1 MKTQIFKTVLL
12 FILINSPVTVYS
24 FTAHSDPVVTT
35 ATAKEARGRYLL
47 ERLKEI
53 RAVDKSELSRE
64 ERKALRKEVRAVR
77 EELSTDHR
85 GIYLSFRAAIIILL
99 LLILIV

>member
-12 FILINSPVTVYS
+12 FILINSSVSVYS
-24 FTAHSDPVVTT
+24 FTTHSDPVVTT
-35 ATAKEARGRYLL
+35 ATVKEVRGQYLL

-53 RAVDKSELSRE
+53 RAVDKSELSHE
-64 ERKALRKEVRAVR
+64 ERKALRKELRAIR

-85 GIYLSFRAAIIILL
+85 GIYLSFGAAIIILL

>member
-1 MKTQIFKTVLL
+1 MKTQIFKMILF
-12 FILINSPVTVYS
+12 FILFNSSVSVYS
-24 FTAHSDPVVTT
+24 FTTHSNPVVTT
-35 ATAKEARGRYLL
+35 ATAKETRGQYLL

-64 ERKALRKEVRAVR
+64 ERKALRKEVRAIR
-77 EELSTDHR
+77 EELSTNHR
-85 GIYLSFRAAIIILL
+85 GIYLSFGAVIIILL

>member
-12 FILINSPVTVYS
+12 FILINSSVSVYS
-24 FTAHSDPVVTT
+24 FATHSDPVVTT
-35 ATAKEARGRYLL
+35 TTVKVARGQYLL
-47 ERLKEI
+47 GRLKEI

-64 ERKALRKEVRAVR
+64 ERKALRKEVRAIR
-77 EELSTDHR
+77 EELSTDYR
-85 GIYLSFRAAIIILL
+85 GIYLSFGAAIIIVL